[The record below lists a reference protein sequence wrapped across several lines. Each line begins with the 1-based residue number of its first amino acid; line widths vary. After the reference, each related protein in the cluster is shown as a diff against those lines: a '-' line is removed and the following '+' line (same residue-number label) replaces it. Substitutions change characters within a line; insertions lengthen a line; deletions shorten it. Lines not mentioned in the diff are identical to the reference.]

1 MHVEKRTGREGE
13 GREKKTGGRTGARHF
28 SAEKCGEGKPVEEC
42 GNGRSKSEGRPVEK
56 RGNGRSKSEGQS
68 VEKRGNGRSK
78 SARTDGREARRRA
91 VEERGTGGREAR
103 ERTIEERGNGR
114 SKSAGTDDRRARE
127 RTVKKRGDSEEGRRR
142 RWKYRALRMEV
153 DNLTGPDKSTLDRIP
168 RAARRTVIPRHQNLC
183 MVHKEVVPTGVATPM
198 IGRSQHLRLIGR
210 RQHPFVTDPFLARKI
225 PGLFRKGNRRNQP
238 DLRAACPKRQ
248 HGFGGRQIEPD
259 GHAAQKR
266 PEPPGTKLL
275 QRAGQGIARLA
286 PIGAVSG
293 EGDTGPR
300 IENHE
305 SKDSPLARTLQDFP
319 LNSKS
324 QRP

>member
-114 SKSAGTDDRRARE
+114 SKSAGIQKRVGVGGGNTGPCGWRLTTSRDRTRARSTVYRVPPGEPSYHATKICAWSTRKSFRRA
-127 RTVKKRGDSEEGRRR
+127 
-142 RWKYRALRMEV
+142 
-153 DNLTGPDKSTLDRIP
+153 
-168 RAARRTVIPRHQNLC
+168 
-183 MVHKEVVPTGVATPM
+183 
-198 IGRSQHLRLIGR
+198 
-210 RQHPFVTDPFLARKI
+210 
-225 PGLFRKGNRRNQP
+225 
-238 DLRAACPKRQ
+238 
-248 HGFGGRQIEPD
+248 
-259 GHAAQKR
+259 
-266 PEPPGTKLL
+266 
-275 QRAGQGIARLA
+275 
-286 PIGAVSG
+286 
-293 EGDTGPR
+293 
-300 IENHE
+300 
-305 SKDSPLARTLQDFP
+305 
-319 LNSKS
+319 
-324 QRP
+324 